1 MVEAMLP
8 DSCSRVRTGGLAAV
22 WPPAMPRGSMSGPR
36 RGEARVERSRQVL
49 LTPAE
54 SPG

>member
-1 MVEAMLP
+1 MIEAMLP

-36 RGEARVERSRQVL
+36 RGPRGEE
-49 LTPAE
+49 P
-54 SPG
+54 PGASDAS

>member
-22 WPPAMPRGSMSGPR
+22 WPPAMPQGSMSGPWR
-36 RGEARVERSRQVL
+36 SPRGEE
-49 LTPAE
+49 P
-54 SPG
+54 PGASDAS